1 MKVFKV
7 ERANIAFKAVL
18 SSGDEIELVFYEPN
32 LNQIQKMSEA
42 KGVSENLE
50 AMKEVLSANVKGE
63 RALEFASDLYEHGN
77 VESFFESL
85 NHELKEVRE
94 KKRKNS

>member
-7 ERANIAFKAVL
+7 ERASIDFKAVL
-18 SSGDEIELVFYEPN
+18 SNLEEIELTYFEPN
-32 LNQIQKMSEA
+32 MNQITKMSEA

-50 AMKEVLSANVKGE
+50 VMKEALKENIKGE
-63 RALEFASDLYEHGN
+63 RALEFVDDLYESGN

-85 NHELKEVRE
+85 NAELNKERE
-94 KKRKNS
+94 RKRKNS

>member
-7 ERANIAFKAVL
+7 ERANIDFKAVL
-18 SSGDEIELVFYEPN
+18 SNLEEIELTYFEPN
-32 LNQIQKMSEA
+32 MNQIAKMSEA

-50 AMKEVLSANVKGE
+50 VMKEVLKENIKGE
-63 RALEFASDLYEHGN
+63 RALEFVDDLYESGN

-85 NHELKEVRE
+85 NTELNKERE
-94 KKRKNS
+94 RKRKNS

>member
-18 SSGDEIELVFYEPN
+18 SSGEEIELIFFEPN
-32 LNQIQKMSEA
+32 MNQIQKMSEA

-50 AMKEVLSANVKGE
+50 ALTEVLSANVKGE
-63 RALEFASDLYEHGN
+63 RALEFVEDLYEHGN

-85 NHELKEVRE
+85 NVELNKERE
-94 KKRKNS
+94 RKRKNS

>member
-7 ERANIAFKAVL
+7 ERASIDFKAVL
-18 SSGDEIELVFYEPN
+18 SNLEEIELTYFEPN
-32 LNQIQKMSEA
+32 MNQIAKMSEA

-50 AMKEVLSANVKGE
+50 VMKEVLKENIKGE
-63 RALEFASDLYEHGN
+63 RALLFVDDLYESGN

-85 NHELKEVRE
+85 NAELNKERE
-94 KKRKNS
+94 RKRKNS

>member
-7 ERANIAFKAVL
+7 ERASIDFKAVL
-18 SSGDEIELVFYEPN
+18 SNLEEIELTYFEPN
-32 LNQIQKMSEA
+32 MNQISKMSEA

-50 AMKEVLSANVKGE
+50 VMKEVLKENIKGE
-63 RALEFASDLYEHGN
+63 RALEFVDDLYESGN

-85 NHELKEVRE
+85 NAELNKERE
-94 KKRKNS
+94 RKRKNS

>member
-7 ERANIAFKAVL
+7 ERASIDFKAVL
-18 SSGDEIELVFYEPN
+18 SNLEEIELTYFEPN
-32 LNQIQKMSEA
+32 MNQIAKMSEA

-50 AMKEVLSANVKGE
+50 VMKEVLKENIKGE
-63 RALEFASDLYEHGN
+63 RALEFVDDLYESGN

-85 NHELKEVRE
+85 NAELNKERE
-94 KKRKNS
+94 RKRKNS

>member
-7 ERANIAFKAVL
+7 ERANIAFRAVL
-18 SSGDEIELVFYEPN
+18 SSGEEIELIFFEPN
-32 LNQIQKMSEA
+32 MNQIQKMSEA

-50 AMKEVLSANVKGE
+50 ALTEVLSANVKGE
-63 RALEFASDLYEHGN
+63 RALEFVEDLYEHGN

-85 NHELKEVRE
+85 NVELNKEER
-94 KKRKNS
+94 KRKNS

>member
-18 SSGDEIELVFYEPN
+18 SNGEETLLNYFEPN
-32 LNQIQKMSEA
+32 MNQIAKMSEA
-42 KGVSENLE
+42 KGVSENLG
-50 AMKEVLSANVKGE
+50 AMKEVLKENIKGE
-63 RALEFASDLYEHGN
+63 RALEFIEDLYESGN
-77 VESFFESL
+77 VESFFESFNAEL
-85 NHELKEVRE
+85 NKERE